1 MNLSMPALTLGV
13 LIALVVLV
21 VAIVFL
27 VVGGASTNILLGLIA
42 ALAVARLT

>member
-1 MNLSMPALTLGV
+1 MNIPNPGLGG

-27 VVGGASTNILLGLIA
+27 VVGGATINILLALIA
-42 ALAVARLT
+42 ALAVARLVP